1 MKRFSII
8 HIPLLSFFSKELY
21 RDVGLNW
28 KGVGFGYLL
37 LLLAIC
43 SVPRMFK
50 LQMALTDFIN
60 KEAPPLIEQVPK
72 ITITKGE
79 VSVDEPQPYYIR
91 DPDSNDVLVIIDT
104 TGTTQS
110 LDNTDAL
117 VLVTKTKLIHR
128 QSEVESRAYDLSQV
142 EKFVL
147 DKDRITSWLNTARKL
162 LVPIFYPLVVLGSFL
177 FRIVQALIYA
187 AIGLLF
193 ALWCKVKLSY
203 AAMLRLAVVAVTPCI
218 IVRTVLELSSA
229 RLPMAGLWFF
239 LLAMGY
245 LFFGVKA
252 ISQPGE
258 PPSIEGEILPGR
270 QEQYFDY

>member
-50 LQMALTDFIN
+50 LQRALTDFIN

-79 VSVDEPQPYYIR
+79 VSIDEPQPYYIR

-142 EKFVL
+142 ENFVL
-147 DKDRITSWLNTARKL
+147 DKDRITSWLNTTRKL
-162 LVPIFYPLVVLGSFL
+162 LVPIFYPFVVLGSFL
-177 FRIVQALIYA
+177 FRIVQALVYA

-252 ISQPGE
+252 ISQPEE